1 MWHTRLRSRSAFSKA
16 CSHLVRNWEHRHT
29 IPEITQ
35 AQILEGFKKFYDK
48 RHWKYAFIEKAVSV
62 TYETFTKGSWTFVLH
77 DAEGKS
83 LTVSKQCKP
92 VNILCDV
99 REACRG
105 AVHYDQILPQK
116 TFSESE
122 VDHCNVGGFHQIF
135 QEWTRHQDVEQ
146 LYRFVVHNDPRV
158 ARSKRRGFK
167 TFREPVLTKWRVFHK
182 AHAKLEEITSE
193 QHAARTKKRK
203 RY

>member
-16 CSHLVRNWEHRHT
+16 CSHLVQNWEHRHT
-29 IPEITQ
+29 IPKITQ

-48 RHWKYAFIEKAVSV
+48 RHWKYTFIEKAVSV
-62 TYETFTKGSWTFVLH
+62 TYKTFTKGSWTFVLH

-92 VNILCDV
+92 VNILRDV

-122 VDHCNVGGFHQIF
+122 VDHCNVGGFHRIF

-146 LYRFVVHNDPRV
+146 VYRFVVHNDPRV

-167 TFREPVLTKWRVFHK
+167 TFREPVLTTWRVFHK

-203 RY
+203 RV